1 MENHDVSLLRS
12 LAGPQTDQDA
22 RYTEVVDFH
31 DLGPTGEPAITEP
44 FLPPDPSLSPE
55 VLDPLGQIQTQSM
68 VTKSA
73 DTLDQDILQ
82 YLQI

>member
-12 LAGPQTDQDA
+12 LTEFQTDQDA

-31 DLGPTGEPAITEP
+31 DIGPTEEPVITEP
-44 FLPPDPSLSPE
+44 FLSPDPSLSPE

-73 DTLDQDILQ
+73 ETLDQDILQ